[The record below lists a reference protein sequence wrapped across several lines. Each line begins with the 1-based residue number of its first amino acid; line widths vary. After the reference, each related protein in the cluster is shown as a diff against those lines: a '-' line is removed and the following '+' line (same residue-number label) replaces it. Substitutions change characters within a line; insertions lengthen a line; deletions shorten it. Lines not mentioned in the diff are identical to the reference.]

1 MADIIMQ
8 GTARGL
14 ESKSRGM
21 RDLSAGISKMGD
33 MYTSRKEREEDKAI
47 EAKKWDVKK
56 RFMNAQADAQE
67 TSAKVAKKGLKD
79 KKAFDAGLKYSADKG
94 YTDAETERHLIDVG
108 VGSLAGQW
116 RSGKEANDSEM
127 LAQETTKLSAL
138 ADKSKALHNNF
149 ASVET
154 EEQFNQALA
163 YSTKQFEMNPLE
175 GAQGTW
181 QEQLKMVMGNTMSMQ
196 QLAAS
201 KKDALIQSSKTKTE
215 KLVDAAHRAKK
226 SGDPLMIESTQ
237 KDLESQSR
245 KVSALA
251 DMKEMDLFKKQRED
265 NLEYADNA
273 SSILDTYFNQ
283 DTMTGADAKSEG
295 YSQVVQHII
304 KQQENGWEP
313 ARTQKWLEGFV
324 TKETEEGWA
333 PFGLAD
339 GPTKI
344 VINELAPDPV
354 SMRGGDVHSMV
365 KQKAEKEGA
374 AAPKD
379 KYEYKVVNGKKMRRK
394 VK

>member
-14 ESKSRGM
+14 ESRSRGM
-21 RDLSAGISKMGD
+21 SSLSAGISKMGD
-33 MYTSRKEREEDKAI
+33 MYTRQKEREEDQAI
-47 EAKKWDVKK
+47 EEKKWGVKK

-67 TSAKVAKKGLKD
+67 TSAKVAKKGLSD
-79 KKAFDAGLKYSADKG
+79 KKAFDAGLKYASDNKMS
-94 YTDAETERHLIDVG
+94 DAQTEQYLIKKG

-116 RSGKEANDSEM
+116 RSGKEANDSEV
-127 LAQETTKLSAL
+127 LAQETTRLNAL
-138 ADKSKALHNNF
+138 DEKSKALQDNF

-154 EEQFNQALA
+154 EDQFNQALA
-163 YSTKQFEMNPLE
+163 YSTKQFKMNPLE
-175 GAQGTW
+175 GAKGTW
-181 QEQLKMVMGNTMSMQ
+181 QEQHKMLMGNTATMQ

-201 KKDALIQSSKTKTE
+201 KKDALIQASKTKTE
-215 KLVDAAHRAKK
+215 KLVDAVQRASK
-226 SGDPLMIESTQ
+226 GDDPLMKESTE
-237 KDLESQSR
+237 KELEAHSR

-251 DMKEMDLFKKQRED
+251 NMKENDLFKQERKN

-273 SSILDTYFNQ
+273 AIVLDEYFDQ

-295 YSQVVQHII
+295 YSQVVNHII

-313 ARTQKWLEGFV
+313 ARTKAWLKGFV
-324 TKETEEGWA
+324 TKETEKGWLDLGM
-333 PFGLAD
+333 FD

-344 VINELAPDPV
+344 TINELAPDPV